1 MREWR
6 KKKENREKELEKE
19 QTGKIKKRA
28 NVRKRTGSIKI
39 EKQTK

>member
-1 MREWR
+1 MEK

-19 QTGKIKKRA
+19 WTRKIKKRA